1 MAGAILGPVAVRIQ
15 FPVIK
20 SVRGANGDYIIEG
33 IASDEGLDLE
43 SEVVKATGW
52 LKHIDYLVNQGK
64 ITWDHQPGLI
74 LGEILQAEV
83 KTPEW
88 VQKHFGFQP
97 TGRALYLKARV
108 VAPNDEMDPDQRKA
122 LQVCRGLLESGVQ
135 LGLSMEGA
143 RVRSLPAQ
151 IGGQEAVETVEVV
164 PTGCSITPSPVN
176 PRGVCRLAKSLSEAV
191 AEQGE
196 DEQGPA
202 VLVCRGVPESLA
214 HGGGSTLDPS
224 PTGADLAAGAREL
237 VGMLKSALAPAQR
250 STSEVKSMPGDIGG
264 RELAKQARDFVVV
277 VKAMLDTGYG
287 TDSRELRGGAALRRS
302 GLGRERVRKARKKDR
317 YERAVAAGAKLG
329 SGARFRAL
337 AEEAR
342 AGGARDPEAV
352 AAAVGR
358 KKYGAKRMAQLAA
371 AGRKRHS

>member
-1 MAGAILGPVAVRIQ
+1 MRIQ

-43 SEVVKATGW
+43 SEVVKAAGW

-64 ITWDHQPGLI
+64 ITWDHQPNLI

-83 KTPEW
+83 KSPEW
-88 VQKHFGFQP
+88 VQEHFGFQP
-97 TGRALYLKARV
+97 TGRALYLKARI
-108 VAPNDEMDPDQRKA
+108 VAPNDEMDEEQRRA

-151 IGGQEAVETVEVV
+151 IGGQEAVETVEVI

-191 AEQGE
+191 AQGME
-196 DEQGPA
+196 EGQEPA
-202 VLVCRGVPESLA
+202 VLVCRGVPESIRA
-214 HGGGSTLDPS
+214 ESDQAPNGDVR
-224 PTGADLAAGAREL
+224 GADLAAGAREL
-237 VGMLKSALAPAQR
+237 VGMLKGALTAQR
-250 STSEVKSMPGDIGG
+250 STSEVKDMPGDIGG
-264 RELAKQARDFVVV
+264 RELAKQVRDLVTVI
-277 VKAMLDTGYG
+277 KAMLATDYG
-287 TDSRELRGGAALRRS
+287 TDSKELRGGAALRRS